1 MTPDL
6 EDKSLSEARKR
17 RGLLLLVVLT
27 AVLLVTSGCGAGA
40 RASSWTGLTLV
51 GDRLYAADLEQAR
64 VMDANTGET
73 LWTYPR
79 NPEETDRGQFYATPT
94 VSGGGRVFVASQ
106 LSTGG
111 FFSQRQSIVWALDA
125 ETGAELWRF
134 DGASGIYVEGGALG
148 DGVFVIGNGDGN
160 VYALDAE
167 DGALQWTLETGH
179 RVWSAPLIV
188 SDTVYIGAMD
198 RHLYALDLHTGEEI
212 WTFRREGAF
221 GGTPALAD
229 GTLYIG
235 AFDNVFYAV
244 DADTG
249 TERWHFQGA
258 DWFWG
263 SPAVY
268 EDTVF
273 AVDVKGRVYA
283 FDAASGEHRWR
294 RLLVTD
300 QDEPVPT
307 RAGPVVDQDGDQL
320 FVTAE
325 SGTLYALDT
334 ADGSTMWQRAADGSG
349 LSEPVVGESLVYQSL
364 ILGTHRIRALEL
376 EDGREAWVFPPA
388 GQED

>member
-1 MTPDL
+1 MTSDL
-6 EDKSLSEARKR
+6 EDKSLSEVRTR
-17 RGLLLLVVLT
+17 RWLLVLVVLA
-27 AVLLVTSGCGAGA
+27 AVLLTTSGCGAGA

-51 GDRLYAADLEQAR
+51 GDRLYAADFEQAR
-64 VMDANTGET
+64 VMDAITGET
-73 LWTYPR
+73 LWTFPS
-79 NPEETDRGQFYATPT
+79 NPEETDRGQFYATPA
-94 VSGGGRVFVASQ
+94 VSDAGRVFVASQ

-134 DGASGIYVEGGALG
+134 EGASGSYVEGGALG

-160 VYALDAE
+160 LYALDVE
-167 DGALQWTLETGH
+167 SGSLRWTLETGH
-179 RVWSAPLIV
+179 RVWSAPLVV
-188 SDTVYIGAMD
+188 SDRVYIGAMD
-198 RHLYALDLHTGEEI
+198 RHLYALDLDTGEVI
-212 WTFRREGAF
+212 WTFKREGAF

-244 DADTG
+244 DAETG
-249 TERWHFQGA
+249 TERWHFEGE

-268 EDTVF
+268 EDKVF

-283 FDAASGEHRWR
+283 FDTASGEQRWR
-294 RLLVTD
+294 RFLVTD
-300 QDEPVPT
+300 QNEPVPV
-307 RAGPVVDQDGDQL
+307 RAGPSVDEEGNQL

-325 SGTLYALDT
+325 SGTLYALDA
-334 ADGSTMWQRAADGSG
+334 ADGSTNWQQPADGRG
-349 LSEPVVGESLVYQSL
+349 LSEPVVSESLVYQSL
-364 ILGTHRIRALEL
+364 ILGTYRIRALQV